1 MKTKGIQSNE
11 QNSVPVKKIRL
22 TGPFIVFLL
31 VILVIATVIVLVRQ
45 QNTRAQLLE
54 RQSELNEQLDA
65 VSKESESLASQL
77 ENVNNDDYIERI
89 ARDELGMVRP
99 GEIVFDSASDPID
112 ER

>member
-1 MKTKGIQSNE
+1 M
-11 QNSVPVKKIRL
+11 
-22 TGPFIVFLL
+22 
-31 VILVIATVIVLVRQ
+31 IVLVRQ

-99 GEIVFDSASDPID
+99 GEIVFDSASDTID